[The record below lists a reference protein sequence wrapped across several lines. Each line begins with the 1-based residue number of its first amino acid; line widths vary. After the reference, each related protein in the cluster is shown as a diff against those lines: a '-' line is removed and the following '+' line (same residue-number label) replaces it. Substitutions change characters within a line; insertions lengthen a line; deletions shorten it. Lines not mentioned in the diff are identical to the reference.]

1 MGMLRGAMSTW
12 TCLAPL
18 YLGSEYHL
26 DLVVG
31 YGAVPVIVPRVS
43 GLHML
48 LDSFEPIHGV
58 LLCEGEDVDP
68 SLYEAEKSN
77 LSLEELEEIRRIHA
91 SDTAIDRE
99 QDSIELRLAKLC
111 LERNIPYLAIC
122 RGSQVLN
129 VASGGTLYQ
138 DIEKEVSKKIHE
150 SQRVKHMDY
159 DNYDGH
165 RHVVKVVENTPLHDW
180 FRDSLEE
187 DKMEIWLIVITTR
200 G

>member
-1 MGMLRGAMSTW
+1 MVFFFVKEKIL
-12 TCLAPL
+12 
-18 YLGSEYHL
+18 
-26 DLVVG
+26 
-31 YGAVPVIVPRVS
+31 
-43 GLHML
+43 
-48 LDSFEPIHGV
+48 IH
-58 LLCEGEDVDP
+58 P
-68 SLYEAEKSN
+68 YIYEAETSN

-99 QDSIELRLAKLC
+99 KDSIELRLAKLC
-111 LERNIPYLAIC
+111 LERNIPYLGIC

-138 DIEKEVSKKIHE
+138 DIEKEVSKKIQKIQV
-150 SQRVKHMDY
+150 SKDY

-187 DKMEIWLIVITTR
+187 DKWRFWLIVITTR